1 MEDKYFYS
9 GVASHLKSI
18 RACVV
23 MLPTLQSLGLKMKQ
37 GGDNIM
43 RRQMIYFYFIN
54 QSYKKNFNFAKRQTI
69 TVLIILKEKTVKIL
83 QWK

>member
-1 MEDKYFYS
+1 
-9 GVASHLKSI
+9 
-18 RACVV
+18 
-23 MLPTLQSLGLKMKQ
+23 MKQ

-54 QSYKKNFNFAKRQTI
+54 QSYKKNFNFAKRQAI
-69 TVLIILKEKTVKIL
+69 TALIILKENTMKIL